1 MAEEGK
7 GASRRIFH
15 GEQVLKV
22 VHTRGVRGRMNE
34 NRRGDGGRWE
44 LHGFTK
50 ELTEV
55 AHLGRVRVLAHKS
68 YLN

>member
-22 VHTRGVRGRMNE
+22 VHTRGVTGGMNE
-34 NRRGDGGRWE
+34 TRRGDRGRWE
-44 LHGFTK
+44 LQGFTK
-50 ELTEV
+50 ELTQS